1 MKKLLTLI
9 VCVGCMVTAMANV
22 KEIKGQ
28 VINVIDGNTLTVK
41 SVENETYKVV
51 LFGID
56 CPELGQSYGE
66 KARKCLEKL
75 TLKKNVNVQFI
86 GKDRFGNNM
95 AIVITDGNLDPRFRL
110 LEEGLAWVSE
120 EEPVADFESYRATAQ
135 EKGKGL
141 WKEKQ
146 PVAPWV
152 FRKEQSLTEPKQSS

>member
-9 VCVGCMVTAMANV
+9 VCVGSMVTSMANV

-41 SVENETYKVV
+41 SVENETYKVI

-66 KARKCLEKL
+66 KAKKCLERL
-75 TLKKNVNVQFI
+75 MLKKNVNVQFI
-86 GKDRFGNNM
+86 EKDRFGNNI
-95 AIVITDGNLDPRFRL
+95 AIVTTEENLDPRFQL
-110 LEEGLAWVSE
+110 LEEGLAWTSE
-120 EEPVADFESYRATAQ
+120 KEPVADLESYRTAAK

-146 PVAPWV
+146 PTAPWV
-152 FRKEQSLTEPKQSS
+152 FRREQSMIEPKHSS